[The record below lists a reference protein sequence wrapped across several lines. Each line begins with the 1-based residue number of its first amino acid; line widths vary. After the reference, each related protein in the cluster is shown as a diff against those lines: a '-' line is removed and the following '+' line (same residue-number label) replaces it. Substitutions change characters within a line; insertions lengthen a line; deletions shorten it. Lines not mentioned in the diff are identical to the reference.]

1 MHRRALS
8 ACCLVALV
16 VASTVAIAVPATAP
30 ATAQPSTTSPA
41 ETADITAQV
50 DRQFNGTAFLAVDQA
65 SDGDLVAG
73 GFEVNT
79 TGSDT
84 RPALTDTTATLVRV
98 GANGTTEWST
108 SIAGE
113 NATRVVDVLAADDG
127 IYFLLAE
134 DSPDST
140 SPQSLDLR
148 LGKATGDGD
157 VSWQRSLNTSLGLR
171 FGLGAGGGLVD
182 TDGGVALA
190 RQVPDGG
197 VRLAEYSAGS
207 VAWERTYDV
216 DARVSSVRATGDGF
230 LLAGSVSFDEPWVL
244 RTDASGRTTFNQTY
258 PGIESSGVLGAVP
271 TDDGG
276 VVLAGQHRSG
286 SEGGLTAWT
295 AGIGGDGAVRW
306 TRVHGAGSD
315 VQFNRLFDAENGLL
329 LVGQNLVDPQSEI
342 GVRLL
347 GVGADGGQ
355 LFDEEV
361 EDAPRITAM
370 TKSGDRLRVAG
381 LADLDPTTG
390 EVTGALAEVPV
401 PAVDTESNATL
412 EADAGLASNGTF
424 YPGQDLRVS
433 TRGPTDTYDLVRLPG
448 ERESGPQVVRQ
459 VSLGDDD
466 TAVIESATLPRGEYY
481 LRTPYDR
488 AATLEDGRVSGFAD
502 RREAAFRL
510 ESQRFVRVE
519 TNRTFVDAAAGEHGV
534 SFTFDSDRSNYDVHV
549 RADRFR
555 GDAAGA
561 DDLRAAFGSV
571 DGFEG
576 IDVVDGQ
583 PAARI
588 EVGDDRRVRLNATV
602 TAMDPGLYDVTV
614 SGVDT
619 RDGGAVADGRFVV
632 GRPEERP
639 VGLELANRSLGV
651 AAGEE
656 AVTNVTLTGLTNG
669 VGALALSA
677 TRTGDPDV
685 RLRLRADVNA
695 SRVSSGGSISP
706 RESTT
711 ETMAFDASTPNGS
724 VEVARFTVRAESLGR
739 DPITN
744 GTNTATLR
752 VDWVVDEDGVPYTL
766 PDPVTV
772 TSEVTDAGNA
782 TGDGGPDE
790 ERGADAGADS
800 GTAAGGASGAGG
812 GGSAGS
818 AAGGGS
824 ASEAGGSA

>member
-1 MHRRALS
+1 MQRRALS

-16 VASTVAIAVPATAP
+16 VASTVAIAVPATASAP
-30 ATAQPSTTSPA
+30 AQPSTASAT
-41 ETADITAQV
+41 ETADSTTQV
-50 DRQFNGTAFLAVDQA
+50 DRRFNGTAFLAVDEA

-73 GFEVNT
+73 GFGIAAN
-79 TGSDT
+79 GSDSQ
-84 RPALTDTTATLVRV
+84 PVLTDTTATLVRV
-98 GANGTTEWST
+98 GENGAAEWST
-108 SIAGE
+108 SIEGE

-127 IYFLLAE
+127 IYFLLVE

-140 SPQSLDLR
+140 GLQSVDLR
-148 LGKATGDGD
+148 LGKATSDGD
-157 VSWQRSLNTSLGLR
+157 VSWQRSLNTSLGLG
-171 FGLGAGGGLVD
+171 FGLGAGGTLVD

-197 VRLAEYSAGS
+197 VRLAEYSGGD

-216 DARVSSVRATGDGF
+216 DAGVRSVRATGDGF
-230 LLAGSVSFDEPWVL
+230 LLAGSVGFDEPWVL
-244 RTDASGRTTFNQTY
+244 RTTESGRPTFNETY
-258 PGIESSGVLGAVP
+258 PGITSSGVLGAVP

-286 SEGGLTAWT
+286 LEGGLTAWT
-295 AGIGGDGAVRW
+295 AGIDGDGEVRW

-315 VQFNRLFDAENGLL
+315 VQFNRVFDAENGLL
-329 LVGQNLVDPQSEI
+329 LAGQNLVDPPGES
-342 GVRLL
+342 GVRLV
-347 GVGADGGQ
+347 GVGADGAR

-390 EVTGALAEVPV
+390 ELTGALAEIPV
-401 PAVDTESNATL
+401 PAVDAEGNATL

-424 YPGQDLRVS
+424 YRGQDLRVS

-448 ERESGPQVVRQ
+448 ERESGPQVVRS

-466 TAVIESATLPRGEYY
+466 TAVIESATLPRGEYV

-488 AATLEDGRVSGFAD
+488 AAALEDGRVSGFAD

-510 ESQRFVRVE
+510 ESQDLFRVE
-519 TNRTFVDAAAGEHGV
+519 TNRTFVDAAAGQHGV
-534 SFTFDSDRSNYDVHV
+534 SFTFDSERSNYDVHV

-561 DDLRAAFGSV
+561 DDLHAAFGGV

-576 IDVVDGQ
+576 IDVVEGQ

-588 EVGDDRRVRLNATV
+588 EVGDDPRVRLNATV
-602 TAMDPGLYDVTV
+602 SAFDPGLYDVVV
-614 SGVDT
+614 SAVDT
-619 RDGGAVADGRFVV
+619 RDGGAVADGRVVV
-632 GRPEERP
+632 GLPEERP

-656 AVTNVTLTGLTNG
+656 VATNVTLSSLTEG

-677 TRTGDPDV
+677 NRTGEPGV
-685 RLRLRADVNA
+685 RLRLRAEVDA
-695 SRVSSGGSISP
+695 SRLSSGGSISQ

-711 ETMAFDASTPNGS
+711 EMMAFDANTSTGA
-724 VEVARFTVRAESLGR
+724 VEVARFRVRAESLGR

-752 VDWVVDEDGVPYTL
+752 VDWVVDDDGVPYTL

-772 TSEVTDAGNA
+772 TYEVTDAGNA
-782 TGDGGPDE
+782 TGDGGPGE
-790 ERGADAGADS
+790 ERGTASGEGGAAGAAEGS
-800 GTAAGGASGAGG
+800 ASGAGG
-812 GGSAGS
+812 SA
-818 AAGGGS
+818 
-824 ASEAGGSA
+824 